1 MSRQDIQKRNGIRNS
16 LFTGKEDN
24 GNIALLWNTEQ
35 CKRGFKLEEKK
46 QLWKIRFLTKNKK
59 DINKDCFSYL
69 RADIFFNG
77 EDLTQIYT
85 TGFISHNWCD
95 LLIGTSLLDA

>member
-35 CKRGFKLEEKK
+35 CKRGFNLEEKK
-46 QLWKIRFLTKNKK
+46 TAVEDQISDKK
-59 DINKDCFSYL
+59 QKGY
-69 RADIFFNG
+69 
-77 EDLTQIYT
+77 
-85 TGFISHNWCD
+85 
-95 LLIGTSLLDA
+95 

>member
-35 CKRGFKLEEKK
+35 CKRGFKLEDKKK

-59 DINKDCFSYL
+59 DINQ
-69 RADIFFNG
+69 G
-77 EDLTQIYT
+77 
-85 TGFISHNWCD
+85 
-95 LLIGTSLLDA
+95 LLFLSPS

>member
-35 CKRGFKLEEKK
+35 CKRGFKLEGKK
-46 QLWKIRFLTKNKK
+46 NSCGRFRFLTKNKE
-59 DINKDCFSYL
+59 DINQ
-69 RADIFFNG
+69 G
-77 EDLTQIYT
+77 
-85 TGFISHNWCD
+85 
-95 LLIGTSLLDA
+95 LLFLSPS

>member
-16 LFTGKEDN
+16 LFSGKEDN

-46 QLWKIRFLTKNKK
+46 AAVEDQISDKK
-59 DINKDCFSYL
+59 QKGY
-69 RADIFFNG
+69 
-77 EDLTQIYT
+77 
-85 TGFISHNWCD
+85 
-95 LLIGTSLLDA
+95 

>member
-46 QLWKIRFLTKNKK
+46 NSCR
-59 DINKDCFSYL
+59 
-69 RADIFFNG
+69 R
-77 EDLTQIYT
+77 
-85 TGFISHNWCD
+85 
-95 LLIGTSLLDA
+95 LDF